1 MDETLDLRPI
11 ASRLPLDLPFT
22 PGTARAAGIERPALD
37 RLHRAGLVRR
47 VLRGVY
53 AATGAPDTVVF
64 RAAAVS
70 MVVRR
75 DTIVVDRTAAW
86 IHGVDVRGSSP
97 RDALVPLDRVS
108 RSRRDSRG
116 TRQLSGHDVVL
127 VEGVHVTTPL
137 RTALDLG
144 RLLPAGRA
152 LGAMDALLGIGSF
165 THTQL
170 LADLP
175 RMAGCPGVGQL
186 RLLAPQV
193 DARAAGLAESVLRL
207 RWNEARLPT
216 PVPGMPVAA
225 GGRLV
230 RLALGVDRRQFG
242 AVLLGRVSADDLVAL
257 EGAGWRVVVLP
268 EERVLSGDPI
278 SWTKHLEREFHQ
290 QLLAQTG

>member
-1 MDETLDLRPI
+1 MDETLDLRPL
-11 ASRLPLDLPFT
+11 ASRLPLEQPFT
-22 PGTARAAGIERPALD
+22 PGLARAAGLDRSALD
-37 RLHRAGLVRR
+37 RLHRAGLVNR

-53 AATGAPDTVVF
+53 AAAAAPDTVGF
-64 RAAAVS
+64 RAAAVAL
-70 MVVRR
+70 VVRR
-75 DTIVVDRTAAW
+75 DVVVVDRTAAW
-86 IHGVDVRGSSP
+86 IHGVDVRLRASIGDP
-97 RDALVPLDRVS
+97 VPLDRVS
-108 RSRRDSRG
+108 RSRRDSVGR
-116 TRQLSGHDVVL
+116 RQLTGRDVVL

-137 RTALDLG
+137 RTTLDLG

-152 LGAMDALLGIGSF
+152 LGAMDALLGVGSF
-165 THTQL
+165 SHTQL
-170 LADLP
+170 LAELP
-175 RMAGCPGVGQL
+175 RMAGCSGVGQL

-193 DARAAGLAESVLRL
+193 DARAAGFAESVLRL
-207 RWNEARLPT
+207 HWNEARLPT

-268 EERVLSGDPI
+268 EERVLAGDPV

>member
-1 MDETLDLRPI
+1 M
-11 ASRLPLDLPFT
+11 
-22 PGTARAAGIERPALD
+22 
-37 RLHRAGLVRR
+37 RR

-53 AATGAPDTVVF
+53 AATGAPDTVLF

-70 MVVRR
+70 LVVRR

-97 RDALVPLDRVS
+97 ADALVPLDRVS
-108 RSRRDSRG
+108 RSGRALAAQAG
-116 TRQLSGHDVVL
+116 TRAHAGTRPGRQLTGRDVVL

-170 LADLP
+170 LAELP

-207 RWNEARLPT
+207 HWNEARLPT

-242 AVLLGRVSADDLVAL
+242 AATACTIGGRNV
-257 EGAGWRVVVLP
+257 
-268 EERVLSGDPI
+268 
-278 SWTKHLEREFHQ
+278 
-290 QLLAQTG
+290 

>member
-1 MDETLDLRPI
+1 MDETLDLRPL
-11 ASRLPLDLPFT
+11 ASRLPLDRPFT
-22 PGTARAAGIERPALD
+22 PGTARAAGLERPALD

-70 MVVRR
+70 LVVRR

-97 RDALVPLDRVS
+97 ADALVPLDRVS
-108 RSRRDSRG
+108 RSRRDSAG
-116 TRQLSGHDVVL
+116 TRQLTGRDVVL

-170 LADLP
+170 LAELP

-207 RWNEARLPT
+207 HWNEARLPT

-268 EERVLSGDPI
+268 EERVLAGDPV